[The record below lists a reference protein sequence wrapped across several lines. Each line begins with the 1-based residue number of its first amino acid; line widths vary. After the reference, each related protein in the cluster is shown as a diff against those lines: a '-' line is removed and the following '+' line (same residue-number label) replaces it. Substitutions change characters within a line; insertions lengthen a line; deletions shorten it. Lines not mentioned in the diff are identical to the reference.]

1 MDGIDETTEILRASI
16 RLRNGKRIFAR
27 QYGLKAFR
35 IKVRNKPTP
44 KEPRLPSL

>member
-1 MDGIDETTEILRASI
+1 MDIDEAQYIFCASI

-35 IKVRNKPTP
+35 IKVKRRDPDQ
-44 KEPRLPSL
+44 PRLPGL